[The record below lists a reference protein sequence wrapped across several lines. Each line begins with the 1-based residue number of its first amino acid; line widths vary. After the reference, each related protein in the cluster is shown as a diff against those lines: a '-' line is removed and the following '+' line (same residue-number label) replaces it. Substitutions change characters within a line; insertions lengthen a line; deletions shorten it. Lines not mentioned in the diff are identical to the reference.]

1 MKVVHGELGERA
13 EVLGALALVT
23 QSTDALR
30 LIRRQTLVQ
39 FGSAVEAR
47 HGRVASRGQK
57 GGACTRRRAR
67 ESFQSDTSGRNFPR
81 RRASSEK
88 AFQQVDGGG
97 ARRPRRRRHERRSRR
112 PRKSASIQVC
122 VLLPDTSSSVRWV
135 QFDAPDI
142 AKALKAAGVTYSI
155 TNALNDPQKQKAQAA
170 ACLAAGAKVV
180 IETMLDAGSAVAIEK
195 SFTSKGGKAI
205 DYDRLV
211 PNGPASA
218 YVTFDG
224 NKVGRAQATGVLA
237 ALKGKTKPVVA
248 ELWGGQTDTN
258 AAWFKSGN
266 DDILNPLF
274 KSGKI
279 AKGPQQFVPAWSANG
294 EANGVFAQM
303 LVKTNNKIDGVIA
316 ANDNIAG
323 AVVAQLKA
331 KHLKPIPLSGQDA
344 TVEGAQYIISGW
356 QTGTVYKPVP
366 DAGGRRGRGCDRA
379 PQGQED
385 RPTTTI
391 RNNGKKNVPTVALP
405 VTWITKANVNILYKD
420 KFIKKSDVCVGEF
433 KKYCK

>member
-1 MKVVHGELGERA
+1 LLLAGVAVLATMVVA
-13 EVLGALALVT
+13 GATA
-23 QSTDALR
+23 STAKK
-30 LIRRQTLVQ
+30 T
-39 FGSAVEAR
+39 
-47 HGRVASRGQK
+47 AS
-57 GGACTRRRAR
+57 
-67 ESFQSDTSGRNFPR
+67 
-81 RRASSEK
+81 
-88 AFQQVDGGG
+88 V
-97 ARRPRRRRHERRSRR
+97 
-112 PRKSASIQVC
+112 QVC

-142 AKALKAAGVTYSI
+142 AKALKAAGVTYSMN
-155 TNALNDPQKQKAQAA
+155 NALNDPQKQKAQAA

-195 SFTSKGGKAI
+195 SFTSKGGYAI

-218 YVTFDG
+218 YITFDG

-248 ELWGGQTDTN
+248 ELWGCQCDTN

-366 DAGGRRGRGCDRA
+366 VQAAAAAAAAIALIHGKKPA
-379 PQGQED
+379 
-385 RPTTTI
+385 TTTT

-405 VTWITKANVNILYKD
+405 VTWITKRNVNKLYKD
-420 KFIKKSDVCVGEF
+420 KFIKRSDVCVGQF
-433 KKYCK
+433 KKYC

>member
-1 MKVVHGELGERA
+1 MKKRYLRFTALGVV
-13 EVLGALALVT
+13 ALAAALAVT
-23 QSTDALR
+23 
-30 LIRRQTLVQ
+30 
-39 FGSAVEAR
+39 
-47 HGRVASRGQK
+47 VAAAGTKHSKKQ
-57 GGACTRRRAR
+57 
-67 ESFQSDTSGRNFPR
+67 
-81 RRASSEK
+81 
-88 AFQQVDGGG
+88 
-97 ARRPRRRRHERRSRR
+97 
-112 PRKSASIQVC
+112 SASIQVC

-142 AKALKAAGVTYSI
+142 AKALKAAGVTYKI

-180 IETMLDAGSAVAIEK
+180 IETMLDAGSALAIEK
-195 SFTSKGGKAI
+195 SFTEKGGYAI

-248 ELWGGQTDTN
+248 ELWGCQCDTN

-279 AKGPQQFVPAWSANG
+279 TKGPQQFVPAWSANG
-294 EANGVFAQM
+294 EANGVFAAM

-366 DAGGRRGRGCDRA
+366 LQAAAAAKAAVALVHGKKPA
-379 PQGQED
+379 
-385 RPTTTI
+385 TTTT
-391 RNNGKKNVPTVALP
+391 RFNGKKQVPTVALP
-405 VTWITKANVNILYKD
+405 VTWITKANVNKLYQD

-433 KKYCK
+433 KKYC

>member
-1 MKVVHGELGERA
+1 MKHVSRKVIAVGLVA
-13 EVLGALALVT
+13 AVAALAV
-23 QSTDALR
+23 
-30 LIRRQTLVQ
+30 
-39 FGSAVEAR
+39 AVA
-47 HGRVASRGQK
+47 VATAG
-57 GGACTRRRAR
+57 
-67 ESFQSDTSGRNFPR
+67 TSH
-81 RRASSEK
+81 K
-88 AFQQVDGGG
+88 
-97 ARRPRRRRHERRSRR
+97 
-112 PRKSASIQVC
+112 KASIQIC

-135 QFDAPDI
+135 QFDAPDL
-142 AKALKAAGVTYSI
+142 AKAFKAAHVTYSI

-180 IETMLDAGSAVAIEK
+180 VETMLDAGSALAIEK
-195 SFTSKGGKAI
+195 SFTDKGGKAI

-218 YVTFDG
+218 YITFDG

-248 ELWGGQTDTN
+248 ELWGCVCDTN

-279 AKGPQQFVPAWSANG
+279 TKGPQQYVPAWSANG
-294 EANGVFAQM
+294 EANAVFASM
-303 LVKTNNKIDGVIA
+303 LVKTNNKIDGAIA

-366 DAGGRRGRGCDRA
+366 VQAAAAAKAAIALLRGQKVA
-379 PQGQED
+379 S
-385 RPTTTI
+385 TTV

-405 VTWITKANVNILYKD
+405 VTWITKANVNKLYQD
-420 KFIKKSDVCVGEF
+420 KFIKRSDVCVGEY
-433 KKYCK
+433 KKYC

>member
-1 MKVVHGELGERA
+1 VKKVSRKVIAVGLVA
-13 EVLGALALVT
+13 AVAALAVAVAVAT
-23 QSTDALR
+23 A
-30 LIRRQTLVQ
+30 
-39 FGSAVEAR
+39 GS
-47 HGRVASRGQK
+47 
-57 GGACTRRRAR
+57 
-67 ESFQSDTSGRNFPR
+67 
-81 RRASSEK
+81 SSK
-88 AFQQVDGGG
+88 
-97 ARRPRRRRHERRSRR
+97 
-112 PRKSASIQVC
+112 KASIQVC

-142 AKALKAAGVTYSI
+142 AKALKAAHVTYSI
-155 TNALNDPQKQKAQAA
+155 NNALNDPQKQKAQAA

-195 SFTSKGGKAI
+195 SFTDKGGKAI

-218 YVTFDG
+218 YITFDG

-237 ALKGKTKPVVA
+237 ALRGKTKPVVA
-248 ELWGGQTDTN
+248 ELWGCQCDTN

-279 AKGPQQFVPAWSANG
+279 AKGPQQYVPAWSANG
-294 EANGVFAQM
+294 EANGVFAAM

-366 DAGGRRGRGCDRA
+366 VQANAAALAAIALLHGKKPA
-379 PQGQED
+379 
-385 RPTTTI
+385 TTTV

-405 VTWITKANVNILYKD
+405 VTWITKKNVNKLYQD
-420 KFIKKSDVCVGEF
+420 KFIKRSDVCVGQF
-433 KKYCK
+433 KKYC

>member
-1 MKVVHGELGERA
+1 MIFSKWTVVGVIVA
-13 EVLGALALVT
+13 TALV
-23 QSTDALR
+23 
-30 LIRRQTLVQ
+30 
-39 FGSAVEAR
+39 AVAV
-47 HGRVASRGQK
+47 GTA
-57 GGACTRRRAR
+57 ARRAT
-67 ESFQSDTSGRNFPR
+67 F
-81 RRASSEK
+81 
-88 AFQQVDGGG
+88 
-97 ARRPRRRRHERRSRR
+97 
-112 PRKSASIQVC
+112 QVC

-135 QFDAPDI
+135 QFDAPDM
-142 AKALKAAGVTYSI
+142 AAAFRKAGVTASI
-155 TNALNDPQKQKAQAA
+155 TNALNDAQKQKAQAA
-170 ACLAAGAKVV
+170 ACLAAGAKIV
-180 IETMLDAGSAVAIEK
+180 IETMLDPGSAVAIEK

-248 ELWGGQTDTN
+248 ELWGSPTDTN

-279 AKGPQQFVPAWSANG
+279 VKGPQQFVPAWSANG

-366 DAGGRRGRGCDRA
+366 LQAAAAAAAAIALLRGKPIA
-379 PQGQED
+379 K
-385 RPTTTI
+385 TTT

-405 VTWITKANVNILYKD
+405 VTWITKANISKLYKD
-420 KFIKKSDVCVGEF
+420 KFIKKSAVCVGEF
-433 KKYCK
+433 KKYC

>member
-1 MKVVHGELGERA
+1 VGVRK
-13 EVLGALALVT
+13 
-23 QSTDALR
+23 SY
-30 LIRRQTLVQ
+30 
-39 FGSAVEAR
+39 
-47 HGRVASRGQK
+47 
-57 GGACTRRRAR
+57 
-67 ESFQSDTSGRNFPR
+67 
-81 RRASSEK
+81 
-88 AFQQVDGGG
+88 
-97 ARRPRRRRHERRSRR
+97 
-112 PRKSASIQVC
+112 RKSAAVLAVIVFGAAAALVATGATASTSSKKASAQVC

-155 TNALNDPQKQKAQAA
+155 NNALNDPQKQKAQAA
-170 ACLAAGAKVV
+170 ACLAAGATVV
-180 IETMLDAGSAVAIEK
+180 IETMLDAGSAVAIEN
-195 SFTSKGGKAI
+195 SFVSKGGKAI

-218 YVTFDG
+218 YITFDG

-237 ALKGKTKPVVA
+237 ALKGKTKPVIA
-248 ELWGGQTDTN
+248 ELWGCQCDTN

-279 AKGPQQFVPAWSANG
+279 TKGPQQYVPAWSANG

-331 KHLKPIPLSGQDA
+331 KHLKPLPLSGQDA

-366 DAGGRRGRGCDRA
+366 AEAAAAASAAIALIKGKKIA
-379 PQGQED
+379 S
-385 RPTTTI
+385 TTV

-405 VTWITKANVNILYKD
+405 VTWITKSNINRLYTD

-433 KKYCK
+433 KQYCK

>member
-1 MKVVHGELGERA
+1 VKK
-13 EVLGALALVT
+13 
-23 QSTDALR
+23 R
-30 LIRRQTLVQ
+30 LIWLA
-39 FGSAVEAR
+39 AVGVMA
-47 HGRVASRGQK
+47 GIAILAVASATAGVK
-57 GGACTRRRAR
+57 H
-67 ESFQSDTSGRNFPR
+67 
-81 RRASSEK
+81 K
-88 AFQQVDGGG
+88 
-97 ARRPRRRRHERRSRR
+97 
-112 PRKSASIQVC
+112 KASIQVC

-142 AKALKAAGVTYSI
+142 AKALKAAGVTYKI

-195 SFTSKGGKAI
+195 SFTEKGGYAI

-218 YVTFDG
+218 YITFDG

-248 ELWGGQTDTN
+248 ELWGCQCDTN

-274 KSGKI
+274 KNGKI

-294 EANGVFAQM
+294 EANGVFAAM

-366 DAGGRRGRGCDRA
+366 LQAKAAAAAAIALVHGKK
-379 PQGQED
+379 
-385 RPTTTI
+385 PTTTTM
-391 RNNGKKNVPTVALP
+391 RNNGKRNVPTVALP
-405 VTWITKANVNILYKD
+405 VTWITKSNITKLYKD

-433 KKYCK
+433 KKFC